1 MRSKNLVTLVVAF
14 IMASSMLACAR
25 NASNVA
31 SSSVSRATNGDF
43 SSTTKSIGAQA
54 QSNINTANEETGSLS
69 VSSGAAN
76 NVNATNVRS
85 SDFGSMTKSIG
96 GQAQSNINAAN
107 EEMGSSSVSSGAANN
122 VDATNEGHSS
132 MTKSIG
138 AQNNQ
143 AESNIN
149 TTNEEMPSSSISNG
163 GFGSMTKSIGG
174 QAQSNINTANV
185 ETASLSVSS
194 RAANN
199 VNATN
204 EGHSSMTKSL
214 GGQAQS
220 NINAANVASLSL
232 SSRAANNINA
242 TNVRS
247 SDFGSMTK
255 SIGGQNKQVQ
265 SNAANE
271 ETSDQ
276 APCQIRTPII
286 LTTSNQKIRGFVL
299 EDDEDEHCMAEPDLA
314 STANP
319 SQNLFG
325 KEIILITQ

>member
-1 MRSKNLVTLVVAF
+1 
-14 IMASSMLACAR
+14 
-25 NASNVA
+25 
-31 SSSVSRATNGDF
+31 
-43 SSTTKSIGAQA
+43 
-54 QSNINTANEETGSLS
+54 
-69 VSSGAAN
+69 
-76 NVNATNVRS
+76 
-85 SDFGSMTKSIG
+85 
-96 GQAQSNINAAN
+96 
-107 EEMGSSSVSSGAANN
+107 
-122 VDATNEGHSS
+122 
-132 MTKSIG
+132 
-138 AQNNQ
+138 
-143 AESNIN
+143 
-149 TTNEEMPSSSISNG
+149 
-163 GFGSMTKSIGG
+163 
-174 QAQSNINTANV
+174 
-185 ETASLSVSS
+185 
-194 RAANN
+194 
-199 VNATN
+199 
-204 EGHSSMTKSL
+204 MTKSL

-319 SQNLFG
+319 SQKFVWKRNNPYYSIA
-325 KEIILITQ
+325 KV